1 MWLNLLNAQANYCLG
16 LLAHVQTS
24 ICASQRVKAS
34 IMIHLGH
41 VMPYVRKG
49 YDEFLEIRTNL
60 SEAPFTVPPSFA
72 KISYKFTDEQLKNYQ
87 ARIDGFHSDVIKW

>member
-1 MWLNLLNAQANYCLG
+1 
-16 LLAHVQTS
+16 
-24 ICASQRVKAS
+24 
-34 IMIHLGH
+34 MIHLGH